1 MKGTQAVFPFPPSAF
16 CLPPYLLAHG
26 LQAHIA
32 APTKEDYIMATLINL
47 DALRNMSW
55 DDLLRRVHQGH
66 EEIVIEDLTMPVA
79 VLVDVNMYEQLSSA
93 QQQAAGPVIGSS
105 AEPIIR
111 GSNVSV
117 RELAQWHVKGDTAE
131 ALQRRFPMLS
141 PAQIYGALAF
151 YYDHTAE
158 IDRLI
163 TQHNQG

>member
-1 MKGTQAVFPFPPSAF
+1 
-16 CLPPYLLAHG
+16 
-26 LQAHIA
+26 
-32 APTKEDYIMATLINL
+32 MATLVNL

-55 DDLLRRVHQGH
+55 DDLLRRVHQEQ
-66 EEIVIEDLTMPVA
+66 EEIVIEDQTMPVA
-79 VLVDVNMYEQLSSA
+79 VLEDVNMYEQLRNAEQQSDSS
-93 QQQAAGPVIGSS
+93 VMGSS

-111 GSNVSV
+111 SSDVSV

-141 PAQIYGALAF
+141 AAQIYGALAF
-151 YYDHTAE
+151 YYEHTAD